1 MKNILL
7 AILIFAGTAVM
18 AQSGSMKAA
27 PAAEQSAIKTVTE
40 PTTRGEAELQKKFDL
55 TDAEAEK
62 VLALQEKYC
71 RPNAEVSKEAV
82 DKKHEAYYAA
92 LKEVVS
98 ADKAEK
104 LMEDCKMTCSPSE
117 AKASAGKGCCAGS
130 SAKKSCSDKK

>member
-1 MKNILL
+1 MKNILFAVL
-7 AILIFAGTAVM
+7 LFAGTAVM

-27 PAAEQSAIKTVTE
+27 PTAEKA
-40 PTTRGEAELQKKFDL
+40 TTQAVSETSKGKAELQKTFGL

-71 RPNAEVSKEAV
+71 GPNAEVSKQAT

-92 LKEVVS
+92 LKEVVP

-104 LMEDCKMTCSPSE
+104 LMEECKMTCSPSE
-117 AKASAGKGCCAGS
+117 AKATSGKGCCAGS